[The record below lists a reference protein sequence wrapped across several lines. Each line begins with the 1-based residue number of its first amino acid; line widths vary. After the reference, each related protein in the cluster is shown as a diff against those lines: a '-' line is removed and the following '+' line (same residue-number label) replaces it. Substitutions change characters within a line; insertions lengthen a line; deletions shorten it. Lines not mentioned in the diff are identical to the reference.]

1 MQNNR
6 SARLRAS
13 VTANLYCIG
22 QLNCVFRK
30 QIILLMV
37 LQTCSPLSEHKKTT
51 AVCTSVPAVGPTVLA
66 KMLMMK
72 VWYRKAGGAPPSNI
86 KSAFFLCIPFL
97 ATGGFEPS
105 SDKNATVP
113 YTYCMLYSIFVRK
126 QLHIKRFINL

>member
-1 MQNNR
+1 M
-6 SARLRAS
+6 SYAIVLRLRMFAKS
-13 VTANLYCIG
+13 HIYY
-22 QLNCVFRK
+22 FRK

-97 ATGGFEPS
+97 ATGGFEPP
-105 SDKNATVP
+105 SDKNATVHL
-113 YTYCMLYSIFVRK
+113 LYVCVQYFCQKTIAHKAFY
-126 QLHIKRFINL
+126 